1 MPPLSIVLA
10 DDHALV
16 RDGIKTLLEDEA
28 DLRVVGEADD
38 GHAAID
44 LVEELGPDLLI
55 VDIRMPR
62 LNGIDA
68 VRALKSRRYPVQC
81 LVLSMHD
88 SEEYVLQSID
98 AGADGYLLKDTN
110 REEFLK
116 ATRAVGRGERYFSGD
131 LSNILLKQIMGGA
144 TRPLTRAQGP
154 SPEIGAPG
162 SAVGAFAKT
171 PDVDLT
177 RRERE
182 VLGQV
187 LLTKSNQ
194 EIADELGLSRRTVET
209 HRFNMMKK
217 LGVSNS
223 GELVRRARELGLAG

>member
-1 MPPLSIVLA
+1 MAEITIVLA

-16 RDGIKTLLEDEA
+16 RDGIKTLLEDEG

-38 GHAAID
+38 GRAAVA
-44 LVEELGPDLLI
+44 LVGEVDPDVLI

-68 VRALKSRRYPVQC
+68 VRALKADAARARC

-98 AGADGYLLKDTN
+98 AGADGYLLKDAN

-116 ATRAVGRGERYFSGD
+116 AVYAVGRGERYFSGD
-131 LSNILLKQIMGGA
+131 LSHILLKQIVARGGGGGA
-144 TRPLTRAQGP
+144 P
-154 SPEIGAPG
+154 SPRAPPAATAPPPPGAPE
-162 SAVGAFAKT
+162 
-171 PDVDLT
+171 VDLT

-182 VLGQV
+182 ILAHVLRGD
-187 LLTKSNQ
+187 SNQ
-194 EIADELGLSRRTVET
+194 EIADVLGLSRRTVET

-217 LGVSNS
+217 LAVSNS
-223 GELVRRARELGLAG
+223 AELVRRARELGLGG